1 MKIKNIYFLYVISF
15 FFFII
20 FNSPKC
26 YEYERFESIDA
37 MEKYLKNTS
46 NYFNDIKITKPNY
59 YEHIYFMKKES
70 IKLFSECK
78 L

>member
-15 FFFII
+15 FFLII

-37 MEKYLKNTS
+37 MEKYLKILQIILMILKLLS
-46 NYFNDIKITKPNY
+46 QII
-59 YEHIYFMKKES
+59 MS
-70 IKLFSECK
+70 IFIL
-78 L
+78 